1 MFTIER
7 TKAALIGKIN
17 EAISS
22 GTTEINLVVK
32 KTGDPVTITLCSF
45 GNIKSV
51 DDIEYYLVD
60 CRFPWAGSS
69 RIDDIANL
77 LNNWTSKIEEENSE
91 KKQIIDYYDKYYG
104 TDKFDADW
112 FSDWHKDIFGFRPHG
127 KPAWM

>member
-32 KTGDPVTITLCSF
+32 ETGDPVTITLCSF
-45 GNIKSV
+45 GNINSI

-91 KKQIIDYYDKYYG
+91 KKQIIDYYNKYYG
-104 TDKFDADW
+104 TDKFDAGW
-112 FSDWHKDIFGFRPHG
+112 FSDWHKDVFGFRPHG

>member
-22 GTTEINLVVK
+22 GTTEIDLVVK
-32 KTGDPVTITLCSF
+32 ATGDPVTITFCSF
-45 GNIKSV
+45 GNIKSI

-91 KKQIIDYYDKYYG
+91 KKQIIDYYNKYYG

-112 FSDWHKDIFGFRPHG
+112 FSDWHKDVFGFRPHG

>member
-32 KTGDPVTITLCSF
+32 ATGDPVKITLCSF
-45 GNIKSV
+45 GNINSI

-60 CRFPWAGSS
+60 CRFPWAGSA

-77 LNNWTSKIEEENSE
+77 FNNWTSKIEEEKSE
-91 KKQIIDYYDKYYG
+91 KKQIIDYYNKYYG
-104 TDKFDADW
+104 TDEFDAGW

-127 KPAWM
+127 KPVWM

>member
-22 GTTEINLVVK
+22 GTTKIDLVVK
-32 KTGDPVTITLCSF
+32 ATGDPVTITLCSF
-45 GNIKSV
+45 GNIKSI

-69 RIDDIANL
+69 SINDIANL

-91 KKQIIDYYDKYYG
+91 KKQIIDYYNKYYG

>member
-32 KTGDPVTITLCSF
+32 ETGDPVTINLCSF
-45 GNIKSV
+45 GNINSI

-91 KKQIIDYYDKYYG
+91 KKQIIDYYNKYYG

-112 FSDWHKDIFGFRPHG
+112 FSDWHKDVFGFRPHG

>member
-22 GTTEINLVVK
+22 GTNEIDLVVK
-32 KTGDPVTITLCSF
+32 ATGDPVTITFCSF
-45 GNIKSV
+45 GNINSIN
-51 DDIEYYLVD
+51 DIEYYLVD

-91 KKQIIDYYDKYYG
+91 KKQIIDYYNKYYG
-104 TDKFDADW
+104 TDEFDADW
-112 FSDWHKDIFGFRPHG
+112 FSDWHKDVFGFRPHG

>member
-7 TKAALIGKIN
+7 TKAALISKIN

-22 GTTEINLVVK
+22 GTTEIDLVVK
-32 KTGDPVTITLCSF
+32 ATGDPVTITLCSF
-45 GNIKSV
+45 GNIKSI

-60 CRFPWAGSS
+60 FRFPWAGSS

-91 KKQIIDYYDKYYG
+91 KKQIIDYYNKYYG

-112 FSDWHKDIFGFRPHG
+112 FSDWHKDVFGFRPHG